1 MADEQI
7 EETKTRKMTLEA
19 TGLSKDL
26 TDEELKLLAEIIT
39 EQHFAKGVTIIRE
52 DSKTR
57 DLYVIRSGRVSV
69 RLKLPSEFGREEVIY
84 QMRDGQIFG
93 ELSLVDGSPRSATV
107 HADDEVAVYRFEF
120 DKLNGLLQS
129 QPRIGY
135 ILMRN
140 VASIIAN
147 RVRNTN
153 MLWRNSLIW

>member
-1 MADEQI
+1 
-7 EETKTRKMTLEA
+7 MTSKNIISPEDRIITLDTA
-19 TGLSKDL
+19 GLTKDL
-26 TDEELKLLAEIIT
+26 SDEEIEALVEIAAEK
-39 EQHFAKGVTIIRE
+39 HYSRGVAIIRE
-52 DSKTR
+52 DAKSR
-57 DLYVIRSGRVSV
+57 DLYIIHEGRVSV

-93 ELSLVDGSPRSATV
+93 ELALVDGSPRSATV
-107 HADDEVAVYRFEF
+107 HADEEVVVYCFNFDRLSRF
-120 DKLNGLLQS
+120 LLE

-140 VASIIAN
+140 IASIIAN